1 MTLFRGE
8 TLGSSDPTLLRAE
21 FSQGHCVWIL
31 GFIGWCRHELHPC
44 SKLSVNRPGKD
55 GPKEVFFGDVVPVNH
70 TPALA
75 CCEFNKDSDE
85 VK

>member
-1 MTLFRGE
+1 MPLFSGE

-44 SKLSVNRPGKD
+44 SKLSVNRPGE
-55 GPKEVFFGDVVPVNH
+55 G
-70 TPALA
+70 
-75 CCEFNKDSDE
+75 
-85 VK
+85 

>member
-1 MTLFRGE
+1 MPLFSGE

-44 SKLSVNRPGKD
+44 SKLSVNRPGE
-55 GPKEVFFGDVVPVNH
+55 GWPQRGLLWRRGSSQSYAGVGV
-70 TPALA
+70 L
-75 CCEFNKDSDE
+75 
-85 VK
+85 